1 MILDFYKLSEQP
13 FGVTPDPRY
22 IYWSHSHREALA
34 SIFYGIDS
42 GCGFMALISAPG
54 MGKTTLINHLLE
66 HLRRSSRTVY
76 LFQTQCD
83 AKEFLRYMMADLG
96 WNSADQDVVALYGK
110 LYETLLTEA
119 RADKRFVLV
128 IDEAQNLDYSVLEMV
143 RLLSD
148 FETWS
153 HKLIQVVLAGQPQLA
168 SKLSGLDL
176 WQLRQRIS
184 IVSRIRPLSPTEVA
198 EYVEHRCTVA
208 GYRGPSLF
216 TSEALALIASASGG
230 IPRVVNNLCFNA
242 LTLGYAENQR
252 PIKGAIIREVIS
264 DLQLVGPGDLPATV
278 PLELTRPGSGGIA
291 HPGRRRLWNLFG
303 PASTPAPGWCSRS
316 LAAMGALVRA
326 GFSSVARWLAGIP
339 VYRPLLNPG
348 VRRLTLNPGVT
359 RQNDPMK
366 HKLSGTQRTN
376 DPLLL
381 DREESDE
388 REFRHAAARR

>member
-1 MILDFYKLSEQP
+1 MILDFYKLNEQP

-22 IYWSHSHREALA
+22 IYWSRSHREALA
-34 SIFYGIDS
+34 SLFYGIDS

-96 WNSADQDVVALYGK
+96 WDSADQDVVALYGK

-119 RADKRFVLV
+119 RADKRFVLI

-153 HKLIQVVLAGQPQLA
+153 HKLIQVILAGQPQLA

-184 IVSRIRPLSPTEVA
+184 IVSRIRPLSPAEVV
-198 EYVEHRCTVA
+198 EYVEHRCSVA
-208 GYRGPSLF
+208 GYRGPALF
-216 TSEALALIASASGG
+216 TSDALALIASASGG

-252 PIKGAIIREVIS
+252 PIKAAVISEVVS
-264 DLQLVGPGDLPATV
+264 DLQLIAPDDVQASM
-278 PLELTRPGSGGIA
+278 PLEFSRPASRGMPASA
-291 HPGRRRLWNLFG
+291 GRRLSNFLG
-303 PASTPAPGWCSRS
+303 SEG
-316 LAAMGALVRA
+316 LAAAGWYGRSIGALGALARD
-326 GFSSVARWLAGIP
+326 GFSSVARWLGGVL
-339 VYRPLLNPG
+339 VYRPFQNPG
-348 VRRLTLNPGVT
+348 VA

-366 HKLSGTQRTN
+366 FGLSGTQRKN
-376 DPLLL
+376 DPLSPEN
-381 DREESDE
+381 EESDE
-388 REFRHAAARR
+388 QEFRHAAARH